1 MAAIH
6 SRKRAGRKVWLA
18 QIRLKGLRPVYRQF
32 DTRDA
37 AKAWADDEERRLTRL
52 RDRGAVVPEI
62 GNLTV
67 ADLIDRY
74 LRDPNTQAL
83 DSYDDTS
90 RCLAHW
96 RHDYGGTRLRAFGPV
111 QALDCRDR
119 LLASGR
125 KPATVNR
132 YLSWMRRAWNWGR
145 KTGLV
150 DSASAWP
157 PELLLTENNTRNRFL
172 SDDELVTLLAKADSL
187 YPVMRAAIVVSL
199 ATGIRQGELLR
210 LEWRD
215 VNFAQRSLTIR
226 ETKTDTPRAVFL
238 PDVAAAAL
246 KELKKGAVVGR
257 AVFLDDAG
265 QPFTQPA
272 LNHRWEKIRAAANL
286 EDFRWHDLRHSCASY
301 LAQHGAS
308 LLEIG
313 QVLGHK
319 SPATTARYAHLVA
332 GKAVTGHDKLDEKLR
347 GKP

>member
-6 SRKRAGRKVWLA
+6 SRKRSGRQVWLA
-18 QIRLKGLRPVYRQF
+18 QVRLTGLHPVSKQF
-32 DTRDA
+32 DTRA
-37 AKAWADDEERRLTRL
+37 EAEAWASAEEESLKRL
-52 RDRGAVVPEI
+52 RDRGAVVPEV
-62 GNLTV
+62 GKLTV

-74 LRDPNTQAL
+74 LLDPNTQAL
-83 DSYDDTS
+83 DSYADTS
-90 RCLAHW
+90 RALGFW
-96 RHDYGGTRLRAFGPV
+96 RGDYGATKLRVFGPAQV
-111 QALDCRDR
+111 LDGRAR
-119 LLASGR
+119 LIAGNR

-150 DSASAWP
+150 DSGAAWP
-157 PELLLTENNTRNRFL
+157 PELLLTENNRRQRFL
-172 SDDELVTLLAKADSL
+172 SDDELATLLEQTAKL

-215 VNFAQRSLTIR
+215 VDFEQKALTIR
-226 ETKTDTPRAVFL
+226 ESKTDTPRSVYL

-246 KELKKGAVVGR
+246 EGLRKQKIVGR
-257 AVFLDDAG
+257 AVFLDDEG
-265 QPFTQPA
+265 QPLA
-272 LNHRWEKIRAAANL
+272 REDLLYRWQRIRTAANL

-319 SPATTARYAHLVA
+319 SPLTTARYAHLVA

-347 GKP
+347 GGK

>member
-1 MAAIH
+1 MATIH

-18 QIRLKGLRPVYRQF
+18 QIRITGLRPISRQF
-32 DTRDA
+32 ESRA
-37 AKAWADDEERRLTRL
+37 AAEAWSDEEERTLRRL
-52 RDRGAVVPEI
+52 RDRGAAVPEI

-67 ADLIDRY
+67 ADLVDRY
-74 LRDPNTQAL
+74 HGDPNTQAL
-83 DSYDDTS
+83 DSYADTG

-96 RHDYGGTRLRAFGPV
+96 RRDYGSTRLRAFGPV
-111 QALDCRDR
+111 QVLDCRDR
-119 LLASGR
+119 LLAAGL

-145 KTGLV
+145 TTGLV
-150 DSASAWP
+150 DSAAAWP
-157 PELLLTENNTRNRFL
+157 PGLLLTENNKRQRFL
-172 SDDELVTLLAKADSL
+172 SDSELTTLLAQAGAL

-215 VNFAQRSLTIR
+215 VDFAQHSLTIR
-226 ETKTDTPRAVFL
+226 ETKTDTPRSVYL
-238 PDVAAAAL
+238 PAVAATELL
-246 KELKKGAVVGR
+246 KLRKAAVVGR

-265 QPFTQPA
+265 RPLA
-272 LNHRWEKIRAAANL
+272 RGSLLCRWQRIRAAARL
-286 EDFRWHDLRHSCASY
+286 ENFRWHDLRHSCASF

-332 GKAVTGHDKLDEKLR
+332 GKAVTGHNALNEKLS